1 MCHRIFSVI
10 FTIFGSFIFVESAFY
25 HFRTSQSI
33 KTLCDYLLRIIVFRK
48 ISSTP
53 LQCVGVPAELQ
64 GGRQEPGEGGGVHDG
79 EGDGDREQE
88 VGQREGGDEDVARRP
103 QLGPAHRRQHH
114 RQVTRHCRVLL
125 MLLNFGN
132 VLLFRGVFFE
142 NV

>member
-1 MCHRIFSVI
+1 MWLPSSNYCVSQNLVDT
-10 FTIFGSFIFVESAFY
+10 FTVCG
-25 HFRTSQSI
+25 T
-33 KTLCDYLLRIIVFRK
+33 
-48 ISSTP
+48 
-53 LQCVGVPAELQ
+53 VGVPAELQ

-79 EGDGDREQE
+79 EGDGEREQE